1 MRHQAIFQK
10 QMLSHPERAQD
21 ETQSLQQVLTFPFCS
36 LWTFMYDGFMF
47 SNCALFMPC
56 LFWTQFLLSSLLSS
70 HIVTGGFLLP
80 HIPSSHPQLIREF
93 TVNSRIG
100 HPVPLFLTSVPPT
113 VCFLPPHT
121 YNVSTVDIFRDYDVG
136 LGGVVWFRLEFN
148 AYNHR
153 CLTFPDDL
161 SWEPFMCFF
170 VFQLK

>member
-56 LFWTQFLLSSLLSS
+56 LFLSSLLSS

-121 YNVSTVDIFRDYDVG
+121 YNVSTVEIFRDYDVG

-161 SWEPFMCFF
+161 S
-170 VFQLK
+170 